1 MENVY
6 KVTVNKLL
14 YKESYFVNG
23 YAEIDLEN
31 IKKVN
36 KHRNL
41 FIVIESKKEIERLK
55 DMDYVFISTKKQ
67 YREIYN
73 YIQDNKLIVI
83 LDSLTRLDLNQYSG
97 LIMNLNR
104 NKYTVVYINFKGK
117 DNYGYQVDDDVYLD
131 DLIVYCWINYKEKTI
146 RIKEQY
152 KDTFFSDRVLEY
164 IRVNGECK
172 FQHYKTENFDLNSKD
187 EYKVRVFAIMNK
199 NNTVKSIIDK
209 TLVNLPVILES
220 SNNKWYNVKYIKDRR
235 D

>member
-14 YKESYFVNG
+14 YKESYSVNG

-41 FIVIESKKEIERLK
+41 FIVIESKKEIERFK

-67 YREIYN
+67 YKDITK
-73 YIQDNKLIVI
+73 YIQENKLIIVM
-83 LDSLTRLDLNQYSG
+83 DSLVRLDLNQYSG
-97 LIMNLNR
+97 LIINLNR
-104 NKYTVVYINFKGK
+104 NKYTVVYINLKGK
-117 DNYGYQVDDDVYLD
+117 DNYGHQVDDDVYLD
-131 DLIVYCWINYKEKTI
+131 DLEVYCWINYKDKTI

-152 KDTFFSDRVLEY
+152 KDTFFSDKVLEY

-172 FQHYKTENFDLNSKD
+172 FQHYKTDKYDYEIKK
-187 EYKVRVFAIMNK
+187 EIVKVYAIMNK
-199 NNTVKSIIDK
+199 NNSVKNIIDK
-209 TLVNLPVILES
+209 TLINIPVILES
-220 SNNKWYNVKYIKDRR
+220 KNNQWYNVKYIKDRR

>member
-97 LIMNLNR
+97 LIIRLNR
-104 NKYTVVYINFKGK
+104 NKYTVVYLNFKGK
-117 DNYGYQVDDDVYLD
+117 NNYGHQVDEDVYLD
-131 DLIVYCWINYKEKTI
+131 SLEVYCWINYKEKTI

-164 IRVNGECK
+164 IRLNEECK
-172 FQHYKTENFDLNSKD
+172 FQHYMTENFDLNSKD

>member
-14 YKESYFVNG
+14 YKESYSVNG

-41 FIVIESKKEIERLK
+41 FIVIESKKEIERFK

-67 YREIYN
+67 YKDITK
-73 YIQDNKLIVI
+73 YIQENKLIIVM
-83 LDSLTRLDLNQYSG
+83 DSLVRLDLNQYSG
-97 LIMNLNR
+97 LIINLNR
-104 NKYTVVYINFKGK
+104 NKYTVVYINLKGK

-131 DLIVYCWINYKEKTI
+131 DLEVYCWINYKDKTI

-152 KDTFFSDRVLEY
+152 KDTFFSDKVLEY

-172 FQHYKTENFDLNSKD
+172 FQHYKTDKYDYEIKK
-187 EYKVRVFAIMNK
+187 EIVKVYAIMNK
-199 NNTVKSIIDK
+199 NNSVKNIIDK
-209 TLVNLPVILES
+209 TLINIPVILES
-220 SNNKWYNVKYIKDRR
+220 KNNQWYNVKYIKDRR

>member
-97 LIMNLNR
+97 LIIRLNR
-104 NKYTVVYINFKGK
+104 NKYTVVYLNFKGK
-117 DNYGYQVDDDVYLD
+117 NNYGHQVDEDVYLD
-131 DLIVYCWINYKEKTI
+131 SLEVYCWINYKEKTI

>member
-1 MENVY
+1 MDNVY
-6 KVTVNKLL
+6 KVSIGER
-14 YKESYFVNG
+14 YFKESYLIKG
-23 YAEIDLEN
+23 YAELDLES
-31 IKKVN
+31 IKKVSEY
-36 KHRNL
+36 RNL
-41 FIVIESKKEIERLK
+41 LIVIEKKKELERFEN
-55 DMDYVFISTKKQ
+55 MDYVFISTKKQ
-67 YREIYN
+67 YKDITK
-73 YIQDNKLIVI
+73 YIQENKFIIVM
-83 LDSLTRLDLNQYSG
+83 DSLVRLELNQYSG

-117 DNYGYQVDDDVYLD
+117 NNYGYQVDEDVYLD

-146 RIKEQY
+146 RIEEQY

-172 FQHYKTENFDLNSKD
+172 FQHYKTENFELNSKD
-187 EYKVRVFAIMNK
+187 VYKVRVFAIMNK

>member
-1 MENVY
+1 M
-6 KVTVNKLL
+6 NKF
-14 YKESYFVNG
+14 YEVDISKMSAKESYFING
-23 YAEIDLEN
+23 YAELDLEN

-97 LIMNLNR
+97 LIIRLNR
-104 NKYTVVYINFKGK
+104 NKYTVVYLNFKGK
-117 DNYGYQVDDDVYLD
+117 NNYGHQVDDDVYLD

-152 KDTFFSDRVLEY
+152 KDIFFSDRVLEY

-172 FQHYKTENFDLNSKD
+172 FQYYKTDNYDYDIKKEIV
-187 EYKVRVFAIMNK
+187 KVYAIMKKDNSVK
-199 NNTVKSIIDK
+199 NIIDK
-209 TLVNLPVILES
+209 TLINIPVILES
-220 SNNKWYNVKYIKDRR
+220 KNNQWYDVKYVK
-235 D
+235 

>member
-97 LIMNLNR
+97 LIIRLNR
-104 NKYTVVYINFKGK
+104 NKYTVVYLNFKGK
-117 DNYGYQVDDDVYLD
+117 NNYGHQVDEDVYLD
-131 DLIVYCWINYKEKTI
+131 SLEVYCWINYKEKTI

-172 FQHYKTENFDLNSKD
+172 FQHYMTENFDLNGKD